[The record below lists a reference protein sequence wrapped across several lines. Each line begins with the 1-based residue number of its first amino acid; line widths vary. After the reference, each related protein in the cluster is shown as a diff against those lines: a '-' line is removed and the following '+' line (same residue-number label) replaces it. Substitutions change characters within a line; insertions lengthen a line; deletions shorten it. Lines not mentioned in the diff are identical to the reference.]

1 MEEQYRLEEIVPRL
15 LHDFK
20 HAVVKVRLKEK
31 LRELQQ
37 PEVAQ
42 NSERYTQILKEC
54 MELTQIERLFATV
67 LGDRVILK

>member
-1 MEEQYRLEEIVPRL
+1 MWRSSTGSKRLY
-15 LHDFK
+15 HDFK

-42 NSERYTQILKEC
+42 TPERYTQILKEC

-67 LGDRVILK
+67 LGDRVVLK